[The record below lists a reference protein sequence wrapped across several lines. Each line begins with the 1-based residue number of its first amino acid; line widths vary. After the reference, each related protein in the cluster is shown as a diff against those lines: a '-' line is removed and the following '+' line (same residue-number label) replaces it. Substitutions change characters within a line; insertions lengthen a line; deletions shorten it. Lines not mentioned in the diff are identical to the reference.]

1 VEWLCHFGSPD
12 ALDIEHL
19 GYQTVTALVERGLL
33 ADPADLYALDATHL
47 VQLPGFAEK
56 SAQNLLDAIAASKQR
71 PFWRLLVGLNI
82 RRVGAHVAQLLAQR
96 FASLEAL
103 ATANLEDLQS
113 VEGVGPEIASAVH
126 EWFRDRE
133 NSALVKKLVQAGVRV
148 ADEPAGGPVGP
159 RPLDGKIVVITGT
172 LPTLSREEA
181 TALARQAGARVTS
194 SVSNKTSFVVVG
206 QEAGSKLAKAQEL
219 DIETLDEAEFL
230 RRLSRV
236 APRTHE

>member
-1 VEWLCHFGSPD
+1 MQREIIRIDEDLCNGCGDCVPGCAEGALQIIDGKVRLVPHWLMAGDIGPFTYGAMIGLNGRFLSDNFAGQPFGS
-12 ALDIEHL
+12 E
-19 GYQTVTALVERGLL
+19 LL
-33 ADPADLYALDATHL
+33 
-47 VQLPGFAEK
+47 F
-56 SAQNLLDAIAASKQR
+56 AAS
-71 PFWRLLVGLNI
+71 
-82 RRVGAHVAQLLAQR
+82 
-96 FASLEAL
+96 
-103 ATANLEDLQS
+103 
-113 VEGVGPEIASAVH
+113 
-126 EWFRDRE
+126 
-133 NSALVKKLVQAGVRV
+133 AGVRV